1 MLTSS
6 DFDAVS
12 PVSRKKTY
20 HISYDREAPARTAA
34 TPKYDSV
41 TLSEQTE
48 EGQVHRALVS
58 RLSGEVRTATSTG
71 DIQRLRQE
79 VAEDRYQPNPEKIA
93 GNILF
98 LDEEENA

>member
-6 DFDAVS
+6 DFDPVS

-20 HISYDREAPARTAA
+20 HVNFDHETASRSVA
-34 TPKYDSV
+34 TPKFDSV

-48 EGQVHRALVS
+48 EGQFHRALVS

-79 VAEDRYQPNPEKIA
+79 VAEDRYQPDADRIA
-93 GNILF
+93 SNILF
-98 LDEEENA
+98 LNEEEDG